1 MLKCYKLVFS
11 KQTINENI
19 GSIISNIYIIGYI
32 ISFGIFLYTK
42 ASYLIKEINK
52 LLIDENND
60 NILNKEG
67 VSIFDKNEKGE
78 KAKEKADGENNKE
91 INEDNTERNN
101 IDTNKDVK
109 VIRISNMKNS
119 GGRNNKRNSDMGALN
134 SNSINM
140 TKNSEKIGINKRSSY
155 IPINKNQDLLSNNI
169 ILSSKGEM
177 NNLDKVSIKDIS
189 KTPSEKSKD
198 KKSNNSLVKSNEK
211 LSDYEL
217 NELEYKKAIEL
228 DNRNFFRIYWYYLK
242 REHIILYT
250 FFNWNDFNL
259 FSVKLSKLF
268 FLISSD
274 MAFNVFFFSDESM
287 HKIYESGGDS
297 NFVGQFAQMIYST
310 IISQLLQVFIN
321 FLTMTDI
328 NYYQLKELKRDNNIN
343 GKKGISIIRRIKIKL
358 IAYFCS
364 SFLLFLFFWYTAS
377 AFCSVYTNTQG
388 IFIGDSYMS
397 FLMGLIYPF
406 ALYLIPAG
414 LRIIS
419 LKFGKK
425 QNLRIL
431 YSLSDKIPI
440 F

>member
-1 MLKCYKLVFS
+1 
-11 KQTINENI
+11 
-19 GSIISNIYIIGYI
+19 
-32 ISFGIFLYTK
+32 
-42 ASYLIKEINK
+42 
-52 LLIDENND
+52 
-60 NILNKEG
+60 
-67 VSIFDKNEKGE
+67 
-78 KAKEKADGENNKE
+78 
-91 INEDNTERNN
+91 
-101 IDTNKDVK
+101 
-109 VIRISNMKNS
+109 MKNS

-259 FSVKLSKLF
+259 FSVKLSKF
-268 FLISSD
+268 FFFICSD

-287 HKIYESGGDS
+287 HKIYESGGNND
-297 NFVGQFAQMIYST
+297 FAGQFAQMIYST